1 MESYIQE
8 DSGGVT
14 LLFEDGSNFKAD
26 VLIGADGV
34 HSRVRQHMFLSNDV
48 LSAPHFSGQFAYR
61 MSCPKADVQKRHP
74 NNVAL
79 DGFKIWCGKG
89 RHVTSNTV
97 RDDIQMTAYDNVFD
111 ADGVAPPF
119 DGSWVAEVPS
129 SQIAERFAG
138 WEPDLAD
145 LLQVPTVASRWAVHV
160 VHPLPTFATD
170 RVCLIGDA
178 AHAMTP
184 HQGLGGGQ
192 GVEDAYILARLLG
205 HPGMTASDV
214 PQALKIYD
222 SIRRPASQTV
232 SRQSLVNGLTYGFF
246 GMEAKA
252 LSLPEIGEE
261 LVESCRWL
269 LEDRGAEKEWLKAKS
284 ALSAALEQCEDDP
297 ASSNLL
303 PGTGHREA
311 MVCHHG

>member
-1 MESYIQE
+1 
-8 DSGGVT
+8 
-14 LLFEDGSNFKAD
+14 
-26 VLIGADGV
+26 
-34 HSRVRQHMFLSNDV
+34 
-48 LSAPHFSGQFAYR
+48 
-61 MSCPKADVQKRHP
+61 
-74 NNVAL
+74 
-79 DGFKIWCGKG
+79 
-89 RHVTSNTV
+89 
-97 RDDIQMTAYDNVFD
+97 MTAYDNVFD

-119 DGSWVAEVPS
+119 DGPWVAEVPS

-205 HPGMTASDV
+205 HPEMTASDV

-222 SIRRPASQTV
+222 TIRRPASQTV

-246 GMEAKA
+246 GVEAKA

-269 LEDRGAEKEWLKAKS
+269 LQDRGAEKEWLKAKS
-284 ALSAALEQCEDDP
+284 ALAAALERCKDDP
-297 ASSNLL
+297 ASPNLL
-303 PGTGHREA
+303 HGTGHREA
-311 MVCHHG
+311 TVCHHG